1 MNLKRKLK
9 RQKGSALISALIIVM
24 VITSTIS
31 IWIHQSQLQIKKLHF
46 KEENQQALWLTQGA
60 SIWAAS
66 TLNRK
71 SFHHTSQVIAN
82 LDNGELKIPD
92 GWKMRAK
99 LIDAQSMFNI
109 NNVNE
114 RAMQLMFFLILQQ
127 QLKGISTENLKTIYY
142 ATIQRV
148 EPSMAPKKTSEKPE
162 DIQVEPLA
170 QPLSSLSEWRQ
181 VAGVTPKVYQ
191 AMLPFLTVLPETTP
205 ININTC
211 DNKLLATLKPGLKKI
226 DVKKL
231 IFAKGEDG
239 FHKSDDLFSVLQ
251 DLKLPVQNITINSQ
265 YFWLEIEIQTPNH
278 RVLKYQHLLYRRM
291 TPKGHAPYIVLLKQS
306 QLH

>member
-1 MNLKRKLK
+1 MNLKQTLK

-60 SIWAAS
+60 TIWGAS

-71 SFHHTSQVIAN
+71 SFHHTSRVIAS
-82 LDNGELKIPD
+82 LDNGELKTPD
-92 GWKMRAK
+92 GWKMQAK
-99 LIDAQSMFNI
+99 LTDAQSMFNI

-114 RAMQLMFFLILQQ
+114 RAMQLMFFLLLQQ
-127 QLKGISTENLKTIYY
+127 QLKGVSSETLKTIYY

-148 EPSMAPKKTSEKPE
+148 EPSMAPKKTPEKPE
-162 DIQVEPLA
+162 ESQFEPVA
-170 QPLSSLSEWRQ
+170 QPLSSISEWQQ

-211 DNKLLATLKPGLKKI
+211 DDKLLATLKPGLKKI

-231 IFAKGEDG
+231 IFAKGKNG
-239 FHKSDDLFSVLQ
+239 FKKSDDLFSVLQ

-265 YFWLEIEIQTPNH
+265 YFWLEIEVQTPSH
-278 RVLKYQHLLYRRM
+278 RVIKYQHLLYRRM

-306 QLH
+306 QY